1 MHSGDLA
8 VKPEQPWWRDAVIY
22 QIYVRSFADASGDGI
37 GDLAG
42 IRSRISYLSELGVD
56 AIWLTPFYPSPQV
69 DQGYDVANNFDV
81 DPEYG
86 TLADFDQLLDEC
98 HGAGIKVIID
108 IVPNHSS
115 DQHEWFQSALKAAPG
130 SLERDHYYF
139 RQGKGSDG
147 ASPPN
152 DWQSIFGG
160 PAWTRI
166 TESDGKMGQWYL
178 HLFAPEQ
185 PDFNW
190 DDHGVRAYFE
200 DVLRFWL
207 DRGVDGFR
215 IDVAHGMVKDPALP
229 DIGEVKT
236 EMLEYTALPMWD
248 QEGVHDIYRSWHK
261 ILADYPGDR
270 MAVSEAWISP
280 ATRMARYVR
289 SDELSQ
295 SFNFDFLCTQWD
307 AVDLRRVIDESISA
321 VGEVG
326 APASWVFN
334 NHDVVRTVDRFA
346 LGLTAGRGGTT
357 LIRQGHPHK
366 LDIALG
372 RKRARAAALL
382 MLALPGGAYIY
393 QGEELAL
400 PEVRDIPEA
409 SLQDP
414 TWRQSGF
421 TDVGRDGCR
430 VPLPWQQLANGAH
443 GFSSNQSLL
452 PTQSWLPEPGWWGEY
467 AVDRQSDESE
477 SSLNM
482 YRRALNIRHAHS
494 GLGDGEINW
503 LPGAEQVLMFERGDG
518 FVCVVNFGSHHLEL
532 PGHTTV
538 ILSSST
544 LSGRGVPID
553 TTVWL
558 QRD

>member
-1 MHSGDLA
+1 MNPD
-8 VKPEQPWWRDAVIY
+8 QPWWRDAVIY
-22 QIYVRSFADASGDGI
+22 QVYVRSFADASGDGI

-81 DPEYG
+81 DPDYG

-115 DQHEWFQSALKAAPG
+115 DQHEWFQSALKSEPG
-130 SLERDHYYF
+130 SLARSHYYF
-139 RQGKGSDG
+139 REGKGSDG
-147 ASPPN
+147 ALPPN

-190 DDHGVRAYFE
+190 DDQVVRSYFE

-261 ILADYPGDR
+261 ILAEYPGDR

-307 AVDLRRVIDESISA
+307 AVDLRRVIDESLSA
-321 VGEVG
+321 VKEVG

-334 NHDVVRTVDRFA
+334 NHDVVRSVDRFA

-357 LIRQGHPHK
+357 LIRQGHPEK

-372 RKRARAAALL
+372 RKRAQAAALL

-400 PEVRDIPEA
+400 PEVRGIPEA

-430 VPLPWQQLANGAH
+430 VPLPWQQSARGAH

-452 PTQSWLPEPGWWGEY
+452 PTQSWLPEPEWWGEY
-467 AVDRQSDESE
+467 AADSQNAESA

-482 YRRALNIRHAHS
+482 YRRALSIRHAHS

-503 LPGAEQVLMFERGDG
+503 LPTDEQVLMFERGDG

-532 PGHTTV
+532 PSDTS
-538 ILSSST
+538 ILLSSSSF
-544 LSGRGVPID
+544 SGRGVPID

>member
-1 MHSGDLA
+1 MN
-8 VKPEQPWWRDAVIY
+8 PEQPWWRDAVIY
-22 QIYVRSFADASGDGI
+22 QVYVRSFADASGDGI

-42 IRSRISYLSELGVD
+42 IRSRISYLSGLGVD

-81 DPEYG
+81 DPDYG
-86 TLADFDQLLDEC
+86 TLADFDQLLTEC
-98 HGAGIKVIID
+98 HSAGIKVIID

-115 DQHEWFQSALKAAPG
+115 DQHEWFQSALKATPG
-130 SLERDHYYF
+130 SIERDHYYF
-139 RQGKGSDG
+139 REGKGSDG

-160 PAWTRI
+160 PAWTRV
-166 TESDGKMGQWYL
+166 TESDGKLGQWYL

-190 DDHGVRAYFE
+190 DDHGVRGYFE
-200 DVLRFWL
+200 EVLRFWL

-215 IDVAHGMVKDPALP
+215 IDVAHGMVKDSALP

-261 ILADYPGDR
+261 ILAQYPGDR

-295 SFNFDFLCTQWD
+295 SFNFDFLCTRWD
-307 AVDLRRVIDESISA
+307 AVDLRRVIDESLSA
-321 VGEVG
+321 VKEVG

-334 NHDVVRTVDRFA
+334 NHDVVRSVDRFA

-357 LIRQGHPHK
+357 LIRQGDPEK

-372 RKRARAAALL
+372 RKRAQAAALL

-393 QGEELAL
+393 QGEELSL
-400 PEVRDIPEA
+400 PEVRGIPEA

-414 TWRQSGF
+414 NWRQSGF

-430 VPLPWQQLANGAH
+430 VPLPWQKSAEGAH

-452 PTQSWLPEPGWWGEY
+452 PTQSWLPEPEWWGEY
-467 AVDRQSDESE
+467 AADKQNAESD

-503 LPGAEQVLMFERGDG
+503 LQSDDQMLMFERGDG
-518 FVCVVNFGSHHLEL
+518 FVCVVNFDSHHLEL
-532 PGHTTV
+532 PGDTS
-538 ILSSST
+538 ILLSSSSF
-544 LSGRGVPID
+544 SGRGVPID